1 MTGSREPTRSV
12 RIRQKKMFAIS
23 LNELPQG
30 AKPGDVLQISGAGE
44 LSVDQE
50 ETQRRRQKK
59 WLACKASCFVNR
71 ISLLQFQKDEKVRLS
86 QTKNRRGLI
95 FVFHEPPGVFAFR
108 FFASLQAD
116 S

>member
-12 RIRQKKMFAIS
+12 RIRKKRCSLIS

-50 ETQRRRQKK
+50 ETQRRRKK
-59 WLACKASCFVNR
+59 MAG
-71 ISLLQFQKDEKVRLS
+71 LQSKL
-86 QTKNRRGLI
+86 
-95 FVFHEPPGVFAFR
+95 FR
-108 FFASLQAD
+108 
-116 S
+116 